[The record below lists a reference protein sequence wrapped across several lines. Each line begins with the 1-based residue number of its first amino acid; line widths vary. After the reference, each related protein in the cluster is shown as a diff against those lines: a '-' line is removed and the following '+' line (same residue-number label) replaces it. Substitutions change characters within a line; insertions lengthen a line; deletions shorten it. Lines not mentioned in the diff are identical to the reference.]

1 MAPSYWLQS
10 VSLLLLLAP
19 AFGWAQPVANPFA
32 GNAQAVEDGRKL
44 FSISCAPCHGRDG
57 TGGQGQA
64 EGMRPPDLTRGVF
77 RAGRRDEDLFR
88 VISQGVR
95 GTEMASFSSLGNEQI
110 WRLITFIRSLSV
122 VAPPVRGDAAAG
134 EALFWGKGDC
144 GRCHQIGTRG
154 TRLGPDLSR
163 GGRRSTEQSL
173 RKSIV
178 DPNDDITP
186 GFAII
191 TVVTRDNKKISGLER
206 WLDNFSTRLVDES
219 GNERT
224 YLRDE
229 VTSVQREMRST
240 MPDYSKVFSAAE
252 LDNLVAYIMKM
263 RSEANSQ

>member
-1 MAPSYWLQS
+1 MAPAHWLRS
-10 VSLLLLLAP
+10 AVFILLLAP
-19 AFGWAQPVANPFA
+19 LSRGQAVVNPFA
-32 GNAQAVEDGRKL
+32 GSPQAAEDGRKL
-44 FSISCAPCHGRDG
+44 FSLSCAPCHGRDG
-57 TGGQGQA
+57 TGAQGQA

-88 VISQGVR
+88 VISGGVR

-110 WRLITFIRSLSV
+110 WRLIAFIRTLSV
-122 VAPPVRGDAAAG
+122 VAPAVNGNAAAG

-178 DPNDDITP
+178 DANDDITP

-191 TVVTRDNKKISGLER
+191 TVVTRDQKKISGLER
-206 WLDNFSTRLVDES
+206 WLDNFSARLVDES
-219 GNERT
+219 GNEHT
-224 YLRDE
+224 FLRDE

-240 MPDYSKVFSAAE
+240 MPDYGKVFSAAE